1 MRTAAAIGGF
11 LLAALPAG
19 ANPNI
24 LDLAGQCHWQSKQKA
39 CNKLADLAEHD
50 RDAAVRIL
58 AVKQL
63 DDQAVLARVAQA
75 DTDEAVR
82 SAAVS
87 TLSAIAFGRDLTVED
102 QGLLAQIAE
111 TDGGGS
117 YQALARLKDQALL
130 AQVAAK
136 TRSYYARLLATEKLS
151 DEVLNQVDQDSQE
164 TTDFR
169 EAMRADTV
177 ESLSGFIKRHPDG
190 IRVGRALAAIW
201 QALLSEFPSAS
212 FNTGETYPEL
222 TYPNEQGSY
231 LFAAIE
237 TNQPFV
243 IAFAPAEV
251 AVAAS
256 SPSGSGPVSVTVE
269 FRELAGEPVK
279 IDELAPFL
287 TMLDG
292 EQYSF
297 RTTSEDQIPPVSVP
311 PYGRA
316 SYTWNGRLSAETLE
330 FTSHVSRTNTLHT
343 STRLTV
349 R

>member
-1 MRTAAAIGGF
+1 MKCAALTAWCTTSLPSPPAPSSGSNLPLRQARASRGAHRTGGRGPRSPSPLGRKPQLCQPKSRNSRRPNFGVRFCVTGNPETINYHCARGLMRFCMRTAAAIGGF

-117 YQALARLKDQALL
+117 YQALARLKDQAL
-130 AQVAAK
+130 
-136 TRSYYARLLATEKLS
+136 
-151 DEVLNQVDQDSQE
+151 
-164 TTDFR
+164 
-169 EAMRADTV
+169 
-177 ESLSGFIKRHPDG
+177 
-190 IRVGRALAAIW
+190 
-201 QALLSEFPSAS
+201 
-212 FNTGETYPEL
+212 
-222 TYPNEQGSY
+222 
-231 LFAAIE
+231 
-237 TNQPFV
+237 
-243 IAFAPAEV
+243 
-251 AVAAS
+251 
-256 SPSGSGPVSVTVE
+256 
-269 FRELAGEPVK
+269 
-279 IDELAPFL
+279 
-287 TMLDG
+287 
-292 EQYSF
+292 
-297 RTTSEDQIPPVSVP
+297 
-311 PYGRA
+311 
-316 SYTWNGRLSAETLE
+316 
-330 FTSHVSRTNTLHT
+330 
-343 STRLTV
+343 
-349 R
+349 